1 MSIKPKVLHNILK
14 KHGIEFYTG
23 VPDSTIKDSC
33 FYLEEVIPS
42 NNHIIAAN
50 EGNSVGIAT
59 GYHLSSGKIP
69 FVYMQNSGLGNAINP
84 LTSLADETV
93 FSIPMIIMIG
103 WRGEPGTKDAVQHQK
118 DGEIQESLLKALKI
132 PYQILSLDSDKLES
146 QIALSIDTSRT
157 NSSPFVILVRRNS
170 FEKFIPDDKQN
181 QVFFSDMSREYAL
194 STIFDSIEK
203 SAIIVSTTGKI
214 SRELYEIKAK
224 SSSKQEREM
233 MVVGSMGHASS
244 IALGVSLNNPDR
256 QVYCIDGDGSII
268 MHTGIMATIGKYS
281 GSNFKHIV
289 INNFS
294 HDSVGGQSSNSEVVD
309 FSYLSKSFSYKNF
322 FRISK
327 KSDFDSI
334 FDNFLNSATP
344 SFLEIIVNKGA
355 RSDLSR
361 PNRTPLENKKD
372 FMNFLGM

>member
-1 MSIKPKVLHNILK
+1 MSIKPKVLYNILK
-14 KHGIEFYTG
+14 KNGVEFYTG
-23 VPDSTIKDSC
+23 VPDSTIKDFC
-33 FYLEEVIPS
+33 FYLEEVVPS

-50 EGNSVGIAT
+50 EGNSIGIAT

-118 DGEIQESLLKALKI
+118 DGEIQEQLLKALKI
-132 PYQILSLDSDKLES
+132 PYQILSLDNDKLES
-146 QIALSIDTSRT
+146 QITLSIETSRT

-170 FEKFIPDDKQN
+170 FDKFIHDEKQN
-181 QVFFSDMSREYAL
+181 QVLFSDMSREYAL
-194 STIFDSIEK
+194 SNIYDKIEK
-203 SAIIVSTTGKI
+203 NAIIVSTTGKI
-214 SRELYEIKAK
+214 SRELNEIKTK
-224 SSSKQEREM
+224 SSSKLEREL

-244 IALGVSLNNPDR
+244 IALGVSINSPEHQL
-256 QVYCIDGDGSII
+256 YCIDGDGSII
-268 MHTGIMATIGKYS
+268 MHMGIMATVGKYS
-281 GSNFKHIV
+281 TSNFKHIL

-294 HDSVGGQSSNSEVVD
+294 HDSVGGQSSNSEVVN

-322 FRISK
+322 FQISK
-327 KSDFDSI
+327 KSDFNSV
-334 FDNFLNSATP
+334 FDDFLNSPAP
-344 SFLEIIVNKGA
+344 SLLEIIVNKGA
-355 RSDLSR
+355 RSDLPR

-372 FMNFLGM
+372 FMNFLGI